1 MKSMKHIDIKSEPV
15 STVKVT
21 GTSWN
26 PNAGREQFLA
36 KQAERQQAFKE
47 AQLAAGKDLETRLLM
62 MEGAIAHLQDE
73 LKALKE
79 NK

>member
-1 MKSMKHIDIKSEPV
+1 MNHIDIKSEPI
-15 STVKVT
+15 STVKMT
-21 GTSWN
+21 RTFWN

-36 KQAERQQAFKE
+36 EQTDKQRAFKE
-47 AQLAAGKDLETRLLM
+47 AQLAAGKDLETRLLII
-62 MEGAIAHLQDE
+62 EGAIAHLQGE